1 MNIHE
6 KFMVA
11 FEGFGAAHGQTKIS
25 EERRAGKQKA
35 HSFIVRKPLT
45 LSLVESHINGFTG
58 VGSIPINE
66 ENKCKFGALDIDQYP
81 LDLVA
86 LDKKIRKFK
95 IPAVVCR
102 SKSGG
107 AHIFFFF
114 KEWIGAGEFRDKASE
129 ISSVLGFGN
138 CEIFP
143 KQEQVLVER
152 GDVGNFINLPYFDS
166 EQTLRYA
173 IKKDGEEATLEEFLE
188 LQESRT
194 VLPKDFLSLD
204 FGGSSDQFKESPPC
218 ISTMAKQG
226 IPEGGRNTSIFNAA
240 VMFKRMDPDKW
251 KSLLENFNTT
261 YCVPPLPASDIVTI
275 QGQIDKKDYF
285 YTCDQQPLCSFCNKS
300 LCKTKKYGIGNQ
312 VQTMEISGLSVVLS
326 EPRVWFA
333 DVETKRL
340 ELSTEDLQVPL
351 KFQRQCME
359 QLNYMPPV
367 MKNNDWQNLINSLL
381 ENVNEIEVPEELT
394 YKGQFLELLES
405 YCTGRVQA
413 QSAEE
418 LSLGKPWTEEG
429 KTYFKLDSLMQF
441 LRAKKFDNYSRGQ
454 IQERLKEL
462 NNNQTANGHKK
473 FKNTKGEWKSIRVWW
488 VPEFESEIQVPSIE
502 VQEEEEVPF

>member
-1 MNIHE
+1 MNINE

-11 FEGFGAAHGQTKIS
+11 FEGFSAAHGQTKIS

-35 HSFIVRKPLT
+35 LSFIVRQPLT
-45 LSLVESHINGFTG
+45 LSLVESHINGFKG

-81 LDLVA
+81 LDLVG
-86 LDKKIRKFK
+86 LDKKIRGFK

-129 ISSVLGFGN
+129 ISSILGFGN

-166 EQTLRYA
+166 EQTMRYA
-173 IKKDGEEATLEEFLE
+173 VKEDGEEATLEE
-188 LQESRT
+188 
-194 VLPKDFLSLD
+194 
-204 FGGSSDQFKESPPC
+204 FKESPPC

-226 IPEGGRNTSIFNAA
+226 IPEGGRNTSMFNAA
-240 VMFKRMDPDKW
+240 VMFKKMDPDNW
-251 KSLLENFNTT
+251 KSLLENFNIT

-275 QGQIDKKDYF
+275 QGQLDKKEYF
-285 YTCDQQPLCSFCNKS
+285 YTCDQQPLCSFCNKT

-312 VQTMEISGLSVVLS
+312 TQTMDISGLSVVLS

-333 DVETKRL
+333 DVETRRL

-367 MKNNDWQNLINSLL
+367 MKNGDWQALINSLL

-394 YKGQFLELLES
+394 YKGQFLELLEN

-418 LSLGKPWTEEG
+418 LSLGKPWTEDG
-429 KTYFKLDSLMQF
+429 ATYFKLDSLMQF
-441 LRAKKFDNYSRGQ
+441 LRAKKFDSYSRGQ

-462 NNNQTANGHKK
+462 NENQSANGNKK
-473 FKNTKGEWKSIRVWW
+473 FKNTRGEWKNVRVWW
-488 VPEFESEIQVPSIE
+488 VPEFNSEVQVPSIE
-502 VQEEEEVPF
+502 IQEEEVPF